1 MVVDHPTQ
9 PLHMQYLYHNK
20 YIYIYM
26 YMPSN
31 SNSRN
36 SKPQLNAIPVTLQH
50 RHQTDDRRKTVEDN
64 KRSMRN
70 LGTIHADR
78 F

>member
-1 MVVDHPTQ
+1 
-9 PLHMQYLYHNK
+9 
-20 YIYIYM
+20 M

-31 SNSRN
+31 SNSKK
-36 SKPQLNAIPVTLQH
+36 SKPQLKAIPVTLQH